1 MFQVYTNEVYE
12 ASAGHVEMHWLMN
25 RPRVDA
31 ALPGA
36 KVMGKLALFFLSLLE
51 LLHFT
56 CCILDCILRFL
67 VCILQRWTHVD

>member
-36 KVMGKLALFFLSLLE
+36 KVMGKLALFF
-51 LLHFT
+51 F
-56 CCILDCILRFL
+56 
-67 VCILQRWTHVD
+67 